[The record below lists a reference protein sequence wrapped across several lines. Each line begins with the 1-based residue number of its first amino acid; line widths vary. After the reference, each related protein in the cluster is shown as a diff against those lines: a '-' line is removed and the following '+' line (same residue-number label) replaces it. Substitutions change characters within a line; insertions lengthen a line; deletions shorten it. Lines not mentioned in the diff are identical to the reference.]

1 MVSIGT
7 LGVMMVCMSS
17 LAEHCQVLTSPY
29 VFSSVEECE
38 ASIVAEARKIKEQYS
53 HATIEPN
60 CVALSYNGEP
70 A

>member
-1 MVSIGT
+1 
-7 LGVMMVCMSS
+7 MSA

-29 VFSSVEECE
+29 VFSSVEECQ

-53 HATIEPN
+53 YATIVPN

>member
-7 LGVMMVCMSS
+7 LGVMMVCMSA

-29 VFSSVEECE
+29 VYSSVEECH
-38 ASIVAEARKIKEQYS
+38 ASIVAEARKIKQDYS
-53 HATIEPN
+53 HAVIVPN
-60 CVALSYNGEP
+60 CVALRYNGEP

>member
-29 VFSSVEECE
+29 VYSSVEECE
-38 ASIVAEARKIKEQYS
+38 ASIVAEARKIKQEYS
-53 HATIEPN
+53 YATILPT

>member
-7 LGVMMVCMSS
+7 LGVMMVCMSA

-29 VFSSVEECE
+29 VFSSVEECQ
-38 ASIVAEARKIKEQYS
+38 ASIVAEARKIKQEYS
-53 HATIEPN
+53 YATIVPN
-60 CVALSYNGEP
+60 CVALLYNGEP